1 MKISAEN
8 KKTISE
14 LQRNLLQIKM
24 TGRAR
29 INLTQYKNMGLIKVI
44 HKNIVQT
51 SGQIESVFDR
61 LVLTQKAEQYL
72 KVVI

>member
-1 MKISAEN
+1 MTAIEKQKIREIQ
-8 KKTISE
+8 K
-14 LQRNLLQIKM
+14 NLLQIKI

-29 INLTQYKNMGLIKVI
+29 INLTQYKNLGLVKVMY
-44 HKNIVQT
+44 KNITQT

-61 LVLTQKAEQYL
+61 LVLTQKADQYL